1 MLESFHL
8 FSQILCIRLSIE
20 NNTDQSNIVVNLN
33 LKVQY
38 LERTYI
44 HYFVKMIYLNNQTDY
59 INCSVTVLTLPPQ
72 RLSTR
77 IYLRSIPFII
87 VFVSV
92 QMGIL
97 LDLEVLKEIIRR
109 PIAVAIGFFCQYGL
123 MPMISFAIS
132 KVFRYP
138 PLYGFGLFVV
148 GCCPGGSASNQLTV
162 IFNGDLNLSVLMSF
176 VSTVTSFVMMP
187 LWLYTFG
194 TYAYLRELKMHIPL
208 FDLMKS
214 LFTTVGPLAIGMII
228 AYFIPQVKPPVKRIV
243 KPVLI
248 VLLFYFFGFGTYV
261 NFYLFSYI
269 DWKMALTTP
278 LLPWL
283 GYIIG
288 SAVAWIFQQDWIHV
302 KTIGIETGKYRYF
315 LRC

>member
-1 MLESFHL
+1 M
-8 FSQILCIRLSIE
+8 R
-20 NNTDQSNIVVNLN
+20 
-33 LKVQY
+33 
-38 LERTYI
+38 
-44 HYFVKMIYLNNQTDY
+44 YLNDQTDY
-59 INCSVTVLTLPPQ
+59 INCSVAVLTLPPQ
-72 RLSTR
+72 RLSTK
-77 IYLRSIPFII
+77 IYLKSIPYII
-87 VFVSV
+87 IFVSI

-97 LDLEVLKEIIRR
+97 LDLEVLKEIVRR

-123 MPMISFAIS
+123 MPMIAFTIS
-132 KVFRYP
+132 KIFRYP
-138 PLYGFGLFVV
+138 ALYGFGLFVV

-176 VSTVTSFVMMP
+176 FSIMTSFFMMP
-187 LWLYTFG
+187 LWLYTLG
-194 TYAYLRELKMHIPL
+194 TYAYLRHLKMHIPF

-214 LFTTVGPLAIGMII
+214 LFTTVGPLSIGMII
-228 AYFIPQVKPPVKRIV
+228 AYFIPQIKPIVKRFV

-269 DWKMALTTP
+269 DWRMILTVP

-288 SAVAWIFQQDWIHV
+288 ALVAWIFGQDWIRI
-302 KTIGIETGKYRYF
+302 KTIGIETGIVVY
-315 LRC
+315 